1 MKDEHTFFKKIA
13 RIGRNTVIYKG
24 TFISNQ
30 SLTLFE
36 DFLLLKLSVKSNCF
50 FLVKIDIDLSKTF
63 PSVLTFYSANSMNF
77 NTEFP
82 NLMRLCLFNR
92 AVGRSENPGVPVVIR
107 WA

>member
-1 MKDEHTFFKKIA
+1 MVTALCYIP
-13 RIGRNTVIYKG
+13 
-24 TFISNQ
+24 
-30 SLTLFE
+30 LFE

-82 NLMRLCLFNR
+82 TLLIFRLEVTLDYI
-92 AVGRSENPGVPVVIR
+92 PGKAMHKMVKVIQHLG
-107 WA
+107 